1 MSSHNLLTF
10 LRQVQEECGGAIPF
24 ERFMQEALYHPR
36 FGYYSANIKDVGRG
50 GDFSTSATLGDG
62 LGAAI
67 ASWITRSSE
76 ELGWKDIPVIEI
88 GAGNGALAKSVLK
101 HLPWRKRWRTDYMIY
116 ETSPILRERQK
127 QILRWR
133 GVRWIDSLPQAL
145 DEMQGHALI
154 FSNELVDAF
163 PCRLFM
169 RSDDS
174 WIELGVRILR
184 DGSLSEVSLTAPLT
198 LGGFASPDTLPLP
211 SQALEGQRVERHD
224 SYHSWMRA
232 WAPHWKSGS
241 MLTIDYG
248 DTEERLYTRR
258 PEGSLRAYWKH
269 QRYTGRDLYT
279 RFGKQDLTADVNFS
293 DLITCG
299 EAWGWKTIHF
309 TTQRE
314 FLNRFLLSEAN
325 SSPGKGI
332 GQPASPTT
340 INSNIDTEG
349 LEGAGNSFKV
359 LEQQP
364 KSLGGQE

>member
-1 MSSHNLLTF
+1 
-10 LRQVQEECGGAIPF
+10 
-24 ERFMQEALYHPR
+24 
-36 FGYYSANIKDVGRG
+36 
-50 GDFSTSATLGDG
+50 
-62 LGAAI
+62 
-67 ASWITRSSE
+67 
-76 ELGWKDIPVIEI
+76 
-88 GAGNGALAKSVLK
+88 
-101 HLPWRKRWRTDYMIY
+101 
-116 ETSPILRERQK
+116 
-127 QILRWR
+127 
-133 GVRWIDSLPQAL
+133 
-145 DEMQGHALI
+145 
-154 FSNELVDAF
+154 
-163 PCRLFM
+163 
-169 RSDDS
+169 
-174 WIELGVRILR
+174 
-184 DGSLSEVSLTAPLT
+184 
-198 LGGFASPDTLPLP
+198 
-211 SQALEGQRVERHD
+211 
-224 SYHSWMRA
+224 
-232 WAPHWKSGS
+232 

-349 LEGAGNSFKV
+349 LEDAGNSFKV